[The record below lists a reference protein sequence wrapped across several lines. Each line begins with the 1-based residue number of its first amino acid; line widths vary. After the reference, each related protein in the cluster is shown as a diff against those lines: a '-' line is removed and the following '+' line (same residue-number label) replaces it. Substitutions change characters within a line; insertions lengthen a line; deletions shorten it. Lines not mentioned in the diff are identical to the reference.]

1 MHSIRW
7 SLVLYFLLLLC
18 ATLGAVSYFSYQS
31 TQNALEAK
39 EKSTKAL
46 LIQKFEQD
54 KANIAASFDMK
65 VFKNARE
72 LGKKLVLY
80 HHRVEPLYVA
90 GMVAS
95 IPPTVG
101 LWNVLPAAESGQ
113 RRIVKEVAL
122 MRTHPD
128 PRIQPLLYSD
138 DEHFNSPVAVE
149 EGEFYQ
155 TYFLGLPSPKAGSPP
170 GKRDPVPH
178 EASETLGGPVWQL
191 GKEQKLNAESP
202 VQRAF
207 DDVKLK
213 SGQTVRRVTLLVP
226 VNAQRIGVA
235 VPPLPPLTTAD
246 YASLGGPP
254 PFGFGW
260 TSKDTVPT
268 RQDRRPTVYLQYG
281 LDTAERDRAVAN
293 ANSQLETQLSQLSDD
308 LDRARADLS
317 RQLLWVSLGAF
328 AALVVGGLCLV
339 NVGLSPLNRLSEA
352 VSKVS
357 EKDFRL
363 PIEQENLPRELKPI
377 ASRFAQTLDQLKRVF
392 EREKQAAADISH
404 ELRTPV
410 AALLTTL
417 DITLR
422 KPRSADEYREVL
434 EECRNS
440 GKQINQLVERLLTLA
455 RLNAGADMLRPR
467 EVDVAGLAD
476 QCVALV
482 RPLAEARG
490 LRLSLHHNG
499 AVSMNA
505 DPDKLREVLT
515 NLLHNAIEYNKAD
528 GSIDVQV
535 ERNNG
540 TLELEVRDTGIGI
553 SPDAQHRIF
562 ERFYRADPSRHA
574 DDTPHAGLG
583 LAIVKGYVDLM
594 GGTIDVDSAVGAGST
609 FRVRFPVL

>member
-31 TQNALEAK
+31 TQHALEAK

-46 LIQKFEQD
+46 LIQKFDQD
-54 KANIAASFDMK
+54 KANIIANFDLR
-65 VFKNARE
+65 VYKNARE

-80 HHRVEPLYVA
+80 HHRVEPLYVV
-90 GMVAS
+90 GMIAS
-95 IPPTVG
+95 GPPTSG
-101 LWNVLPAAESGQ
+101 LEFLLPMAESLD
-113 RRIVKEVAL
+113 RATVFRVAR
-122 MRTHPD
+122 MRMRLD
-128 PRIQPLLYSD
+128 PHIQPLHLD
-138 DEHFNSPVAVE
+138 DEHFAAPAAVE

-155 TYFLGLPSPKAGSPP
+155 TYFLPNMPKGGGAPLKGEPL
-170 GKRDPVPH
+170 PH
-178 EASETLGGPVWQL
+178 EASESLGGLVWQL
-191 GKEQKLNAESP
+191 TKDQKKKAEDP
-202 VQRAF
+202 VMRPF
-207 DDVKLK
+207 DDVQLK
-213 SGQTVRRVTLLVP
+213 PGQTVRRVTLYVP
-226 VNAQRIGVA
+226 VTSERIGVA
-235 VPPLPPLTTAD
+235 ALPLTGFTTAED
-246 YASLGGPP
+246 YWPLGAPPSLS
-254 PFGFGW
+254 W
-260 TSKDTVPT
+260 TTKDSIAIG
-268 RQDRRPTVYLQYG
+268 QNRRPFVYLQYG

-293 ANSQLETQLSQLSDD
+293 AKSELETQLGQLSDD
-308 LDRARADLS
+308 LDTARAQLGG
-317 RQLLWVSLGAF
+317 QLLWVSLGAF

-339 NVGLSPLNRLSEA
+339 TLGLSPLNRLSEA

-377 ASRFAQTLDQLKRVF
+377 ANRLSQTLDQLKRVF

-467 EVDVAGLAD
+467 EVDVAGLAN
-476 QCVALV
+476 QCVTLV

-490 LRLSLHHNG
+490 LQLRLHHNG
-499 AVSMNA
+499 PVSMNA

-515 NLLHNAIEYNKAD
+515 NLLHNAIEYNKAS

-535 ERNNG
+535 QRNNG

-594 GGTIDVDSAVGAGST
+594 GGTIDVDSTIGSGST
-609 FRVRFPVL
+609 FRVHFPVL